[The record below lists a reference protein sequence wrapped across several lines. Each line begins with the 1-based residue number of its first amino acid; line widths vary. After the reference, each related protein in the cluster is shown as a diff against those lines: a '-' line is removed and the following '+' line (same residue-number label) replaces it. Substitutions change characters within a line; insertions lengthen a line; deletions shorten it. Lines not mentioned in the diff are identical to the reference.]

1 LKIAYVDSS
10 CLIAVALQEE
20 GAGDLLA
27 QLSRFDRLLSSPLA
41 EAEFRAALAREGVP
55 GKGGNLLSW
64 LDWVQP
70 YRRLTPEIERILQV
84 GKAKGADL
92 WHLACA
98 LFVRPK
104 LEGLRFLTRD
114 SGQERLARALD
125 FPGL

>member
-1 LKIAYVDSS
+1 MKIAYVDSS

-20 GAGDLLA
+20 GAGELLV
-27 QLSRFDRLLSSPLA
+27 QLSRFDRLVSSSLA
-41 EAEFRAALAREGVP
+41 EAEFRAALAREGIP

-70 YRRLTPEIERILQV
+70 YRRLTPEIERILQM
-84 GKAKGADL
+84 GNARGADL

-104 LEGLRFLTRD
+104 LEGLRFLTWD
-114 SGQERLARALD
+114 SGQESLARALD